1 MRKLKFIDLF
11 AGIGGMRIALEQA
24 GMKCVFSSDINKDCQ
39 DVYAANFGERPFGDI
54 KDINPQNIPDFD
66 VLCAGFP
73 CQPFSISGHKKGF
86 EDARGTL
93 FFEILRILEVKKP
106 ATVLLENVKHLIH
119 HNRGETLRI
128 IMQSLKDLG
137 YKISYKILNAKNFG
151 SAQNRERLIIV
162 GHKDRRFNFY
172 TLRRIPNRIIEDILE
187 NTDDFEYLKSEEYTL
202 IEYPKRQASG
212 LIFAGYRNKKI
223 RQNGIRPNTLH
234 LSRVHK
240 QPNRI
245 YSAQGTHPTLPSQE
259 SSGRFW
265 ILHNNKVRKLTIREC
280 YRLQGF
286 PDNFKLSK
294 SQTQQYLQIGNS
306 IYIPMFQEI
315 GQAIID
321 QLYGK
326 NYKEEIYEQSYTN
339 LRFPLQLSPR

>member
-1 MRKLKFIDLF
+1 
-11 AGIGGMRIALEQA
+11 MRIALEQA

-39 DVYAANFGERPFGDI
+39 DVYVANFGERPFGDI

-106 ATVLLENVKHLIH
+106 TTVLLENVKHLIH

-162 GHKDRRFNFY
+162 GHKDRRFNFHV
-172 TLRRIPNRIIEDILE
+172 LRRIPNRIIEDILE
-187 NTDDFEYLKSEEYTL
+187 NTSDFEYLKSEEYTL
-202 IEYPKRQASG
+202 IQYPKRQASG

-223 RQNGIRPNTLH
+223 RQNGIRPDTLH

-245 YSAQGTHPTLPSQE
+245 YAAQGTHPTLPSQE

-286 PDNFKLSK
+286 PDSFKLSK

-306 IYIPMFQEI
+306 IYIPMFKEI
-315 GQAIID
+315 GQAVID
-321 QLYGK
+321 QLYVK

-339 LRFPLQLSPR
+339 LRFPLQLSPK